1 MKSHELLRE
10 VYRDSSPKAVADHVG
25 LSLSMIYKWA
35 EATGENGS
43 GTVNPLDRVVAL
55 IQATGDDRIIKWLC
69 SQSGGFYLS
78 DGENQSPTEKELMQA
93 ANRILQQFASLLS
106 LIAHAAAD
114 NCISGEEAARIRS
127 NWQDLKATTEGFVA
141 HCERGEFS
149 AVKKELEDR
158 GSNGGNPC

>member
-10 VYRDSSPKAVADHVG
+10 VFRDTSPKAVADHVG

-43 GTVNPLDRVVAL
+43 GTVNPLDRVMSLVE
-55 IQATGDDRIIKWLC
+55 ATDDDRIIKWLC
-69 SQSGGFYLS
+69 SQNGGYFIRNP
-78 DGENQSPTEKELMQA
+78 EHQAPEEKELMQA

-114 NCISGEEAARIRS
+114 NCISEEEAGRIRS